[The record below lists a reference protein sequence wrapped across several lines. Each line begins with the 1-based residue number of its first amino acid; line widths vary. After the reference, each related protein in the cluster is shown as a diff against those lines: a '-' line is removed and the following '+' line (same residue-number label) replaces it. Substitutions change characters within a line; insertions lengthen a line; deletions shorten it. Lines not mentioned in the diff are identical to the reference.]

1 MPVGS
6 LRLILPVISA
16 IVAGAMVAAACGGS
30 DDPQPLTEP
39 TPDASTPIEQQAPAV
54 DDQAAA
60 DAPQQ
65 DDQPDEP
72 AAPAEDDIALE
83 EPEEPTA
90 VGTYTV
96 QTGDNLSS
104 IAVQFNTSVDE
115 IVALNNLANP
125 NALSVGQVLRIPG
138 GDFPEDEETVADT
151 PEEQEQPDDD
161 EYSTLMTSAPASAQ
175 ICVTMGPDMNMERS
189 TIRSPARGGGL
200 FVGGGW
206 GAISGVEG
214 LASASASAWARASSS
229 SLCSPRCGGR
239 VGRSRTVSALKGA
252 AGISIWRPSMSMGA
266 KKPRS

>member
-6 LRLILPVISA
+6 LRLIFPLISA
-16 IVAGAMVAAACGGS
+16 IVAGALVAAACGGG

-39 TPDASTPIEQQAPAV
+39 LPDASAPSEQPPAV

-60 DAPQQ
+60 DPPQQ

-72 AAPAEDDIALE
+72 AAPAEDDTALE

-104 IAVQFNTSVDE
+104 IAVQFNTSIDE
-115 IVALNNLANP
+115 IVALNNLDNP

-151 PEEQEQPDDD
+151 PEEQEQPEDD
-161 EYSTLMTSAPASAQ
+161 EPSEPPPDEETEATPDPSPS
-175 ICVTMGPDMNMERS
+175 VTGLSPEGIPQPGPDVVTDQLPTQPGQFGSYATTTLPWLHGNTEVDE
-189 TIRSPARGGGL
+189 IL
-200 FVGGGW
+200 E
-206 GAISGVEG
+206 II
-214 LASASASAWARASSS
+214 LAW
-229 SLCSPRCGGR
+229 
-239 VGRSRTVSALKGA
+239 
-252 AGISIWRPSMSMGA
+252 SM
-266 KKPRS
+266 P